1 MATMERS
8 RIARTYSRYGRE
20 AVTVL
25 GQLIRI
31 NRLERKLSV
40 AQLAERVGVSRDMMQ
55 RIELGDPRCAIGVA
69 FEAAAIVGVPLFEE
83 DRSKLTMRLAEQE
96 EKLRLLPKA
105 IRKTRVVVKDDF

>member
-1 MATMERS
+1 MARVT
-8 RIARTYSRYGRE
+8 RTYSRYGRE

-40 AQLAERVGVSRDMMQ
+40 AELAERVGVSRDMMR
-55 RIELGDPRCAIGVA
+55 RIEAGDPRCAIGVA
-69 FEAAAIVGVPLFEE
+69 FEAASIVGVTLFEE
-83 DRSKLTMRLAEQE
+83 DRHDLTIRLMEQD

-105 IRKTRVVVKDDF
+105 IHKARNAVKDDF